1 MAPRRTRRLGRYHL
15 IERIGAGGMARLYRG
30 FTYEEDGFRRD
41 VAVKLLLPVADGEKR
56 ERYVKM
62 LTDEFRL
69 ISRLRHP
76 NIVEVYEL
84 GEADGELFIA
94 MEYVDGRDL
103 RTSLLRARRLARPL
117 PVEDAAHLVAEA
129 LDGLHHAHQ
138 ACDEQGRPLGIVHR
152 DVSPANVL
160 IGFDGHVRLCDFG
173 IAKARDSQVRTRAG
187 IIKGKVRYM
196 SPEQARGKPL
206 DARSDVFAT
215 GSVLYEILSG
225 QPPFTGR
232 NELEI
237 IRAVRRAAPP
247 PIREVAPHVPEPL
260 ARIVEHAMA
269 PSPAAR
275 FPDAGTFR
283 DALKAF
289 ATAHGSGYRRTRLA
303 SWMRALWEEDI
314 ERELRALEELVLD
327 LPEHPEDM
335 DLGRNLIAEALGP
348 DASYR
353 AFHPSPTR
361 VTAEAEHT
369 DTHCPSDEPPP
380 APGKPN

>member
-1 MAPRRTRRLGRYHL
+1 
-15 IERIGAGGMARLYRG
+15 MARLYRG

-56 ERYVKM
+56 RRYVQM

-69 ISRLRHP
+69 VSRLRHP

-103 RTSLLRARRLARPL
+103 RTSLLRARHRNHPL
-117 PVEDAAHLVAEA
+117 PVEDAAHLLAEA
-129 LDGLHHAHQ
+129 LDGLHHAHT
-138 ACDEQGRPLGIVHR
+138 ACDEEGRPLGIVHR

-160 IGFDGHVRLCDFG
+160 VGFDGRVRICDFG

-196 SPEQARGKPL
+196 SPEQARGKKL

-215 GSVLYEILSG
+215 GSVLYELLTG
-225 QPPFTGR
+225 HPPFTGR

-237 IRAVRRAAPP
+237 IRAVRRASPP
-247 PIREVAPHVPEPL
+247 PVQELEPNVPEPL
-260 ARIVEHAMA
+260 ARIVAQAMA
-269 PSPAAR
+269 PSPQER
-275 FPDAGTFR
+275 FADAGAFR
-283 DALKAF
+283 DALRTF
-289 ATAHGSGYRRTRLA
+289 ARAHGSGYRRTRLA
-303 SWMRALWEEDI
+303 SWMRELWEEDI

-327 LPEHPEDM
+327 LPDHPEEM

-348 DASYR
+348 AASYR

-361 VTAEAEHT
+361 ITDEAERTAPHHPPNAT
-369 DTHCPSDEPPP
+369 EPHETRPRKREPS
-380 APGKPN
+380 